1 MTETHTVPAQD
12 AADRDAAA
20 ANDRTR
26 TYRWAD
32 PMTLAAE
39 VIERSG
45 MDLFAALGQ
54 GRLPLPP
61 IMSTLGVDGVEVPEV
76 GRFTV
81 YMHPREFHYNPIGSV
96 HGGVISMLLDTA
108 AACAVHTTL
117 PLGMGYTSLDL
128 NARFL
133 RPVTEASGRLRCEG
147 RVVSRGRQTAL
158 GEAELYDAAEKLIAH
173 ATSTC
178 LLFPVSGP
186 R

>member
-96 HGGVISMLLDTA
+96 HGGVI
-108 AACAVHTTL
+108 
-117 PLGMGYTSLDL
+117 
-128 NARFL
+128 
-133 RPVTEASGRLRCEG
+133 
-147 RVVSRGRQTAL
+147 
-158 GEAELYDAAEKLIAH
+158 
-173 ATSTC
+173 
-178 LLFPVSGP
+178 
-186 R
+186 